1 MTRSSRRQSMLRL
14 IGWRLLQL
22 PLILLMIYTI
32 TFMLAWLIPGN
43 PLEKPE
49 GRRPPA
55 EIVQAME
62 SRYDFD
68 NPMTFY
74 FEYLGG
80 ITGAHWIAN
89 GAQGPVIDFGPSLRH
104 ENWTVNEILVS
115 QLPVSIV
122 LGLSAIMLA
131 CVIGILAGVLG
142 SLRPGSWI
150 DLVTLLI
157 ALVGI
162 SLPAFVTG
170 TVLLVVFAV
179 SLDLLPVGG
188 WGGFSHILL
197 PAIALSLPFAAYI
210 ARLVRTGM
218 LEELQSDHVR
228 TARAKGLP
236 ERVVIFKHAL
246 KNAFL
251 PVLSYLGPAT
261 AAAMTGSFVVEKVFA
276 VPGIGTHFVDAVLG
290 KDLTLITGVVLVYS
304 ALLVLLN
311 LVVDVL
317 YQWADPRIKLG

>member
-1 MTRSSRRQSMLRL
+1 MTNHTGHPVLRL
-14 IGWRLLQL
+14 VGWRLLQL
-22 PLILLMIYTI
+22 PLILLVIYTI

-43 PLEKPE
+43 PLEQPE

-62 SRYDFD
+62 ARYDLDDPFG
-68 NPMTFY
+68 FY
-74 FEYLGG
+74 VDYLGG
-80 ITGAHWIAN
+80 VTGVDWITGD
-89 GAQGPVIDFGPSLRH
+89 GSGPVIDFGPSLRH
-104 ENWTVNEILVS
+104 ENWTVNEILAS

-131 CVIGILAGVLG
+131 CVLGLLAGIVG
-142 SLRPGSWI
+142 ALRPGSWL
-150 DLVTLLI
+150 DVLSLLI
-157 ALVGI
+157 ALIGI

-170 TVLLVVFAV
+170 TFLLVVFGV
-179 SLDLLPVGG
+179 SLGLFPVGG
-188 WGGFSHILL
+188 WGDVSHIVL

-218 LEELQSDHVR
+218 LEELRSDHVR

-236 ERVVIFKHAL
+236 ERVVVFKHAL

-290 KDLTLITGVVLVYS
+290 KDITLITGVVLVYS
-304 ALLVLLN
+304 TLLVLLN

-317 YQWADPRIKLG
+317 YHWADPRIQVG